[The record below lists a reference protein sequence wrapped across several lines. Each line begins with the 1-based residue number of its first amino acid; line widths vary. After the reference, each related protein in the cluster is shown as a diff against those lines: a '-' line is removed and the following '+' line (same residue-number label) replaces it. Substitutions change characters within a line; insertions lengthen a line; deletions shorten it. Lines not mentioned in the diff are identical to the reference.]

1 MKERILYQQYGAR
14 LRKCGINGIDDVPSV
29 VFDGVSAVYEG
40 ENITD
45 KITLIG
51 ATGLNKGY
59 PLSGGFGEVAATVTV
74 YFEGGMQTFD
84 IRNGR
89 EMTAAYASLG
99 SSRINPVAD
108 GVSRFAEFSY
118 DKNLEQYIINR
129 LELKLDGEKKVKRV
143 EITASESGYMV
154 LVYGVFI

>member
-1 MKERILYQQYGAR
+1 M
-14 LRKCGINGIDDVPSV
+14 
-29 VFDGVSAVYEG
+29 
-40 ENITD
+40 
-45 KITLIG
+45 
-51 ATGLNKGY
+51 
-59 PLSGGFGEVAATVTV
+59 
-74 YFEGGMQTFD
+74 YFEGGIQTFD

-129 LELKLDGEKKVKRV
+129 LELKLDGEKNVKRV